1 MANCKIRKQRLPA
14 DTASGN
20 DRSPGSACRQGFRR
34 GKRSMVRAVSIRCSA
49 VFART
54 AYAGYGGT
62 RLRCQGT
69 NHASGGPAVLSHE
82 PDGEYAEAVYDLRHE
97 QEAGGGY

>member
-1 MANCKIRKQRLPA
+1 MPPGLSPGEEKYGESSVNPVQRCIR
-14 DTASGN
+14 ASG
-20 DRSPGSACRQGFRR
+20 
-34 GKRSMVRAVSIRCSA
+34 IRP
-49 VFART
+49 
-54 AYAGYGGT
+54 GYGGT